1 MPTSKTIVKT
11 VSKTAGTKAAKVTT
25 SREVELLIPKVELRT
40 MTVRV
45 IGDSMLVT
53 HQWSQKAIKMMLDKQ
68 TKQAKTAKQAKVPE
82 EDFLSTLYCLDDA
95 VPQHHKLSNG
105 KVHAKG
111 ADFGFPAIAFKKA
124 AVDAASFVD
133 GVTKVAA
140 RGTFQVIGELVP
152 LIYDTKMYPIMRQDM
167 CRVGMGT
174 ADIRFRAE
182 FTEWQ
187 ADLLVRYNPA
197 VLSAEQ
203 VVNLFNIAGFSVG
216 VGEQRPQKNGQWGM
230 FHVAT
235 SGE

>member
-1 MPTSKTIVKT
+1 MPTTKTPAKEASKTIGT
-11 VSKTAGTKAAKVTT
+11 KTATITT
-25 SREVELLIPKVELRT
+25 GKDVELMIPKVELRT

-53 HQWSQKAIKMMLDKQ
+53 HKWSEKAIKMMLDKQ

-95 VPQHHKLSNG
+95 EPTHHKLKNG
-105 KVHAKG
+105 KVHAKS
-111 ADFGFPAIAFKKA
+111 ASFGFPAIAFKKA

-152 LIYDTKMYPIMRQDM
+152 LIYDEKKFPIMRQDM

-182 FTEWQ
+182 FTDWQ